1 MTIKP
6 DSKYYPLYDQLRR
19 SGESR
24 IIFTFNEIETLIGD
38 RLPASARAG
47 RSFWSNRSGGAIQAT
62 AWMAAG
68 YHVVDVDFT
77 IGRVTFERPVV
88 SYTVRREGD
97 TILWDGT
104 MVRALRVH
112 LGANQAELAELLGVR
127 QQTISEWETAAYTP
141 TRARSKHLT
150 MVAERVGFS
159 FAEGKQLAK
168 VARKVDI
175 DNKPDT
181 V

>member
-6 DSKYYPLYDQLRR
+6 DSKYYHLFDQLRR

-24 IIFTFNEIETLIGD
+24 ITLSFDEIEDLIGD

-47 RSFWSNRSGGAIQAT
+47 RSYWSNRSGGANQAA
-62 AWMAAG
+62 AWMEAG
-68 YHVVDVDFT
+68 YHVIEVDLTV
-77 IGRVTFERPVV
+77 GRITFERPVV

-97 TILWDGT
+97 TVLWDGS

-112 LGANQAELAELLGVR
+112 LSANQAELAELLGVR
-127 QQTISEWETAAYTP
+127 QQTISEWETAVYTP
-141 TRARSKHLT
+141 TRARSKYLT
-150 MVAERVGFS
+150 MVAERVGFP
-159 FAEGKQLAK
+159 FGEGKHVAK
-168 VARKVDI
+168 AARKLDI

>member
-6 DSKYYPLYDQLRR
+6 DSKYYLLYDQLRR

-24 IIFTFNEIETLIGD
+24 ITLSFNEIEALIGD

-47 RSFWSNRSGGAIQAT
+47 RSYWSNRSGDAIQAA
-62 AWMAAG
+62 AWMEAG
-68 YHVVDVDFT
+68 YHVIAIDFT
-77 IGRVTFERPVV
+77 VGRVTFGRPVV
-88 SYTVRREGD
+88 SYTVRRVGD
-97 TILWDGT
+97 TIQWDGT

-112 LGANQAELAELLGVR
+112 LGVNQAALAELLGVR
-127 QQTISEWETAAYTP
+127 QQTVSEWETAVYAP

-150 MVAERVGFS
+150 MVAERVGFPYGV
-159 FAEGKQLAK
+159 GKHVAK

-175 DNKPDT
+175 DKKPDT